1 MKSSGEPG
9 QKRRKRQSQA
19 DQPTSEQ
26 ADKSTSCAEKAL
38 TPNQIIKHILA
49 THNETDTYSEGGVI
63 VDGLSESSEW
73 EVDDFTSS
81 DGFYLVLPTQKI

>member
-1 MKSSGEPG
+1 MGKIYFGRHSTDQKQVKSLGEPG

-26 ADKSTSCAEKAL
+26 AEESTSCAEKAL

-49 THNETDTYSEGGVI
+49 THKETDTYSEGGI
-63 VDGLSESSEW
+63 TVDGLSESSE
-73 EVDDFTSS
+73 
-81 DGFYLVLPTQKI
+81 